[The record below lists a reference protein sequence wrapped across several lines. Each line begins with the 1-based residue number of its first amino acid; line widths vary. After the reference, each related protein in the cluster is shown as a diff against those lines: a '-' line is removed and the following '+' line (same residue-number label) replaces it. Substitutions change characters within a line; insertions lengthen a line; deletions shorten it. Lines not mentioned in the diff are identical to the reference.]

1 MVSVVGKILNWPIY
15 GNVTRAAQRG
25 AAHGCFISDMSMVD
39 S

>member
-15 GNVTRAAQRG
+15 CNVTRAARRG
-25 AAHGCFISDMSMVD
+25 AAHGCFISGMSMVD